1 MEKVTPSYS
10 TYQPWFRICAIRLSL
25 TSSLQRTSMHI
36 ICAYLPSSDHTF
48 EEYRKYVGYLVSII
62 STLEPYGPLILVG
75 DLNAHLNAPTNK
87 QGDLVLEAIRNC
99 NLFIASSSC
108 IAKGPGY
115 TFFNTNRKTVVD
127 YILISTSISHSITE
141 FHTHDH
147 HDLNF
152 SDHLPIS
159 VLLKAE
165 SLSAPALKGNLKV
178 NWRKSVVDGLI
189 ADYAHNVCQDV
200 RPLLSYHF
208 QSLSELN

>member
-1 MEKVTPSYS
+1 MVTTWNCRGLSSLNGIHPDFDGYGVSDS
-10 TYQPWFRICAIRLSL
+10 RLNEHSELVCGGGGVGLMWRKSLHATPLTNLGSDRICAIQLSL

-48 EEYRKYVGYLVSII
+48 EEYRKYVGDLVSII

-115 TFFNTNRKTVVD
+115 TFFNTNRKNCRGLYT
-127 YILISTSISHSITE
+127 YQ
-141 FHTHDH
+141 
-147 HDLNF
+147 
-152 SDHLPIS
+152 HL
-159 VLLKAE
+159 
-165 SLSAPALKGNLKV
+165 
-178 NWRKSVVDGLI
+178 
-189 ADYAHNVCQDV
+189 Y
-200 RPLLSYHF
+200 
-208 QSLSELN
+208 